1 MFAVLPFNPALD
13 KETFATLQEAVNHAI
28 EHNINARI
36 GEDNAV
42 GIYILAMYE
51 SATLTVYP

>member
-1 MFAVLPFNPALD
+1 MQYCHLAVLN
-13 KETFATLQEAVNHAI
+13 KMTFATLQEAVNHAI

-42 GIYILAMYE
+42 GVYILAMYE